1 MSSMSGEDRRYPT
14 PSYSPSFL
22 FFLGFFTLGI
32 GRIFKVESLSVTK
45 VVGVVIRLEAP
56 CEFLAVEAAQ
66 TKLSVVSPAYS
77 SFRSRTRHKLR
88 PETMSS
94 P

>member
-22 FFLGFFTLGI
+22 FLGFFTLGI

-56 CEFLAVEAAQ
+56 REFLAVEAAQ